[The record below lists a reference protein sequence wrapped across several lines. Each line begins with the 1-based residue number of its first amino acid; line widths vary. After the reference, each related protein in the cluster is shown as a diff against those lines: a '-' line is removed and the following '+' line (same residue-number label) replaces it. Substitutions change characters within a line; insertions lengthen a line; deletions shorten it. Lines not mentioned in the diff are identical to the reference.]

1 MAIRKLPK
9 SAGGVL
15 SYFTR
20 HGTAANLLLV
30 IMLVLGLAASTKIR
44 TQFFPDVIIQNIR
57 VIVTWDG
64 AGPEEIDNAIVALLE
79 PALLSVEG
87 IESTTSTAKQGKAT
101 ISLDFEPDWDMAR
114 AADDVKVAVD
124 SVTGLPDGI
133 DAPIV
138 RRGAWRDRVT
148 DVVIYGPVSPDQ
160 LGRFAD
166 ELSARLFREGITRT
180 TIRGISAPEI
190 VVSVP
195 EMSLI
200 QHDVELSEIASV
212 IKEEAT
218 TDPAGDVAGGLA
230 RVKTGVEK
238 RTATEIQS
246 LVIRSNSDGSKL
258 RISDVARVTVLGVE
272 RARSY
277 YVGDMPAVSIR
288 VDRADQGD
296 AVKMQAIVQKVANEM
311 ELILPE
317 GVQID
322 LIRTRSQAI
331 TDRLNILLENGIYG
345 LILVVLLLF
354 VFLNARTAFWVTAGI
369 PAAMFAAIGLMYA
382 FGLTLN
388 MISLFGLIICLGIVV
403 DDAIVVGEHADFRV
417 RNLGESGVEAAENA
431 ARRMAPPVFSATVT
445 TVIAFWSLTFVG
457 GRFGTLIVDIPFTVI
472 VVLLA
477 SLVECFIILPNHMSH
492 SVGKAADK
500 WYDAPSRVFNRGFT
514 KFRETVFRRFMH
526 WVLVFRYPVLATVI
540 LILAI
545 TGGMFFD
552 GHVKWR
558 FFNGPERG
566 SISGNIAMLSGAD
579 RSDTLE
585 MVRELQRAVTVTAKK
600 YEDKYNVDPVTF
612 TMAEVG
618 GNTGRGLSGVDG
630 KDTDLL
636 GSIAIELIDADL
648 RPYTAF
654 EFLADLQDTVRNHPQ
669 LETLSFRS
677 WRSGPGG
684 DALDVQFFGANAQV
698 LKKAAEALKSAMAK
712 FPESSAVEDNLTY
725 DKQELV
731 LELTPQGQ
739 ALGFSI
745 DAIGRELRNRLN
757 GITAASFPVG
767 VRTADV
773 TVRLDEDELTA
784 DFLET
789 TRLRSPAGVYVTL
802 SDIVDV
808 ETHSGFSTVRRENGV
823 RVITVSG
830 DLSEDDPARVTE
842 IMAQLTAEILP
853 KIAADYG
860 VEWRMSGLAE
870 QEQDFLSDALRGLLL
885 CLLGIYLTLTWI
897 FASWTRPLV
906 VMSIIPFGL
915 IGTIYGHYVWSV
927 PISMFSIVGLIGMS
941 GIIINDSIVLVTT
954 IDEYAEKRGTRPA
967 IIDAACD
974 RLRPVLLTTLTTVL
988 GLLPLLF
995 ESSRQAL
1002 FLKPT
1007 VITLCYGLGFG
1018 VVLVM
1023 LVVPALVVVQQDIGG
1038 LIASARRA
1046 TFGGKLPAKYRAIT
1060 TTSGAV
1066 AGVLVAIV
1074 FGTLFVT
1081 NTAVSWFSFFAPT
1094 LHTTAPV
1101 MASLMV
1107 VVIGLMVIL
1116 AAAFTAL
1123 ALTARKQTG

>member
-9 SAGGVL
+9 SAGGIL

-30 IMLVLGLAASTKIR
+30 IMVVLGLVASSKIR

-57 VIVTWDG
+57 VIVAWDG
-64 AGPEEIDNAIVALLE
+64 AGPEEVDNAIVALLE

-190 VVSVP
+190 VVSAP

-258 RISDVARVTVLGVE
+258 RISDVAQVTVLGVE
-272 RARSY
+272 SARSY

-311 ELILPE
+311 KLILPE
-317 GVQID
+317 DVQID

-417 RNLGESGVEAAENA
+417 RNLGESGVQAAENA

-457 GRFGTLIVDIPFTVI
+457 GRFGSLIVDIPFTVI

-477 SLVECFIILPNHMSH
+477 SLAECFIILPNHMSH

-545 TGGMFFD
+545 TGGMFLE
-552 GHVKWR
+552 GQVKWR

-630 KDTDLL
+630 KDADLL

-654 EFLADLQDTVRNHPQ
+654 EFLGDLQNTVRNHPQ

-698 LKKAAEALKSAMAK
+698 LKEAAEALKSAMAK

-789 TRLRSPAGVYVTL
+789 TRLRSPAGIYVTL

-823 RVITVSG
+823 RLITVSG

-870 QEQDFLSDALRGLLL
+870 QEQEFLSDALRGLLL

-927 PISMFSIVGLIGMS
+927 PISMFSVVGLIGMS

-954 IDEYAEKRGTRPA
+954 IDEYAEKRGAFPA

-1023 LVVPALVVVQQDIGG
+1023 LVVPALVVVQQDIGR

-1046 TFGGKLPAKYRAIT
+1046 TFGARLPAKYRAIT
-1060 TTSGAV
+1060 TASGIA
-1066 AGVLVAIV
+1066 AGTLIVVV
-1074 FGTLFVT
+1074 FGTLFAT
-1081 NTAVSWFSFFAPT
+1081 NTAVSWFSFIAPT
-1094 LHTTAPV
+1094 VHITAPV

-1107 VVIGLMVIL
+1107 VVIGLIVIL
-1116 AAAFTAL
+1116 AVGFSAL
-1123 ALTARKQTG
+1123 VRTTRKQTE